1 MFNTFFDKIYKDQL
15 IKNINLQ
22 YQDKNKI
29 TKVSLQ
35 KIPFNNFINNFIQ
48 KIWRKEVIFDFL

>member
-1 MFNTFFDKIYKDQL
+1 MFNIFFDKIYKDQL

-35 KIPFNNFINNFIQ
+35 KIPFNNLINNFIQ
-48 KIWRKEVIFDFL
+48 RIWRKEAIFDFL

>member
-35 KIPFNNFINNFIQ
+35 KIPFNNLINNFIQ
-48 KIWRKEVIFDFL
+48 RIWRKEAIFDFL